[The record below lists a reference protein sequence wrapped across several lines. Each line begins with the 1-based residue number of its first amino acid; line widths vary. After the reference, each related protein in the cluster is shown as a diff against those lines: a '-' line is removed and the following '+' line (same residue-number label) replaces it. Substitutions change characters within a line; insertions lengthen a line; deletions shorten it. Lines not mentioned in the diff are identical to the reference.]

1 MLHIIEEHRKKIVT
15 VSEKEQVFENIQ
27 YDTNKYCVGE
37 RTHVFLRKG
46 LENGIGNHLQI
57 LVNDGTLYSGEDVK
71 LAQPASLAR
80 HYLNIGLPYL
90 GIGIVHKRTV

>member
-1 MLHIIEEHRKKIVT
+1 MLHIIEEHRKKIAT
-15 VSEKEQVFENIQ
+15 MSEREQVFENIQ

>member
-46 LENGIGNHLQI
+46 YGIGNHLQI

-71 LAQPASLAR
+71 LAQLANLAR

-90 GIGIVHKRTV
+90 GIGIVHKRTVL

>member
-1 MLHIIEEHRKKIVT
+1 MLHIIEKHRKKIVT

-27 YDTNKYCVGE
+27 YGTNKYCVGE

-46 LENGIGNHLQI
+46 YGTGSHLQI